1 MAPMKHLINL
11 TDLCAADIHNL
22 FDRAE
27 SLARQRIP
35 EPSLAGRHVANL
47 FFEPSTRT
55 RVSFELAARSLGG
68 SVVNLDVQ
76 NSSFTKGET
85 LVDTY
90 RTLQAMGID
99 AFVVRTAQPGV
110 IQDLGRVVGRD
121 VAVFNAGEGDAAH
134 PTQGLLD
141 ALTIR
146 QHKGDFAKLSVA
158 IVGDVS
164 HSRVA
169 RSTLRTLSILGCQD
183 LRIVAPAAWQ
193 PPAQQMPEVVI
204 TDNLEQG
211 IQGCDVVMALRIQ
224 NERLQSSERLD
235 KAHYVRHFCI
245 SGNRLNS
252 AKDDAIIM
260 HPGPINRG
268 VEISDRVADGPQS
281 VILKQVANGVAIRRA
296 LFDVVARSRGWYNA

>member
-1 MAPMKHLINL
+1 MQHLINL
-11 TDLCAADIHNL
+11 SDLTATDIHAL

-27 SLARQRIP
+27 ALEKQRHP
-35 EPSLAGRHVANL
+35 EPTLAGRHIANL

-55 RVSFELAARSLGG
+55 RVSFELAAQSLGG
-68 SVVNLDVQ
+68 SVVNLNMQ

-85 LVDTY
+85 LIDTY
-90 RTLQAMGID
+90 KTLQAMGID
-99 AFVVRTAQPGV
+99 AFVVRTAQPGLV
-110 IQDLGRVVGRD
+110 QDLGKVVGRD

-146 QHKGDFAKLSVA
+146 QHKGDFENLSVA

-169 RSTLRTLSILGCQD
+169 RSSLRALSALGCTD
-183 LRIVAPAAWQ
+183 LRIVAPTAWQ
-193 PPAQQMPEVVI
+193 PPAQQMPQVVI
-204 TDNLEQG
+204 TDDLEQG

-224 NERLQSSERLD
+224 NERLRNSEQLNRE
-235 KAHYVRHFCI
+235 HYVEHFCLTAK
-245 SGNRLNS
+245 RLES
-252 AKDDAIIM
+252 AKNNAIVM

-268 VEISDRVADGPQS
+268 IEITDEVADGPQS
-281 VILKQVANGVAIRRA
+281 VILKQVRNGVAVRRA
-296 LFDVVARSRGWYNA
+296 LFDTVARHRNWYDS

>member
-1 MAPMKHLINL
+1 MQHLINL
-11 TDLCAADIHNL
+11 TDLSASDIHDL

-27 SLARQRIP
+27 TLARMTSP
-35 EPSLAGRHVANL
+35 PPSLNGRYIANL

-55 RVSFELAARSLGG
+55 RVSFELAAQSLGG
-68 SVVNLDVQ
+68 RVVNLNMQ

-85 LVDTY
+85 LLDTY
-90 RTLQAMGID
+90 RTLRAMGMD
-99 AFVVRTAQPGV
+99 AFVVRTGQTGV
-110 IQDLGRVVGRD
+110 VQDLGHVMGRD

-146 QHKGDFAKLSVA
+146 QHKGDFEKLSVA

-169 RSTLRTLSILGCQD
+169 RSSLRALSILGCQD
-183 LRIVAPAAWQ
+183 LRIVAPATWQ
-193 PPAQQMPEVVI
+193 PPAQQMPQVVI
-204 TDNLEQG
+204 TDNLDQG

-224 NERLQSSERLD
+224 NERLRNTEQLD
-235 KAHYVRHFCI
+235 REHYVANFCVTAR
-245 SGNRLNS
+245 RLES
-252 AKDDAIIM
+252 ARDNAIVM

-268 VEISDRVADGPQS
+268 IEIADDVADGPQS
-281 VILKQVANGVAIRRA
+281 VILKQVSNGVAVRRA
-296 LFDVVARSRGWYNA
+296 LFDTVARSRGWYSA

>member
-1 MAPMKHLINL
+1 MQHLINL
-11 TDLCAADIHNL
+11 TDLSAQDIHAL

-27 SLARQRIP
+27 ALAAERSP
-35 EPSLAGRHVANL
+35 APSLAGRHIANL

-68 SVVNLDVQ
+68 SVVNLNMQ

-85 LVDTY
+85 LLDTY
-90 RTLQAMGID
+90 KTLRAMGID
-99 AFVVRTAQPGV
+99 AFVVRTGQTGV
-110 IQDLGRVVGRD
+110 IQDLGRAMGRD

-146 QHKGDFAKLSVA
+146 QHKGDFASLSVA

-169 RSTLRTLSILGCQD
+169 RSSLRALSILGCQD
-183 LRIVAPAAWQ
+183 LRIIAPATWQ
-193 PPAQQMPEVVI
+193 PPAQQMPQVVI

-211 IQGCDVVMALRIQ
+211 IQGCDVVMTLRIQ
-224 NERLQSSERLD
+224 NERLRNSEQLDRHEYVANFCITAERLECA
-235 KAHYVRHFCI
+235 KA
-245 SGNRLNS
+245 
-252 AKDDAIIM
+252 DAIVM

-268 VEISDRVADGPQS
+268 IEITDEVADGPQS
-281 VILKQVANGVAIRRA
+281 VILKQVNNGVAIRRA
-296 LFDVVARSRGWYNA
+296 LFDTVARTRGWYTE

>member
-1 MAPMKHLINL
+1 MQHLINL
-11 TDLCAADIHNL
+11 TDLSASDIHTL

-27 SLARQRIP
+27 TLAASTRLA
-35 EPSLAGRHVANL
+35 PSLAGRHIANL

-68 SVVNLDVQ
+68 SVVNLNMQ

-85 LVDTY
+85 LLDTY
-90 RTLQAMGID
+90 KTLRAMGID
-99 AFVVRTAQPGV
+99 AFVVRTGQTGL
-110 IQDLGRVVGRD
+110 IQDLGRVMGRD

-146 QHKGDFAKLSVA
+146 QHKGKFEDLSVA

-169 RSTLRTLSILGCQD
+169 RSSLRTLSILGCRD
-183 LRIVAPAAWQ
+183 LRIVAPTTWQ

-204 TDNLEQG
+204 TDSLDQG

-224 NERLQSSERLD
+224 NERLRNSEQLNREEYVANFCVSGERLE
-235 KAHYVRHFCI
+235 
-245 SGNRLNS
+245 S
-252 AKDDAIIM
+252 AKDDAIVM

-268 VEISDRVADGPQS
+268 IEITDEVADGPQS
-281 VILKQVANGVAIRRA
+281 VILKQVNNGVAIRRA
-296 LFDVVARSRGWYNA
+296 LFDTVARNRGWYNE

>member
-1 MAPMKHLINL
+1 MQHLINL
-11 TDLCAADIHNL
+11 SDLSADDIHAL

-27 SLARQRIP
+27 VLARQERL
-35 EPSLAGRHVANL
+35 EPSLEGRHIANL

-90 RTLQAMGID
+90 RTLEAMGID

-110 IQDLGRVVGRD
+110 IQDLGRVVGRN

-146 QHKGDFAKLSVA
+146 QHKGNFDQLSIA

-169 RSTLRTLSILGCQD
+169 RSTLRALSILGCQD

-193 PPAQQMPEVVI
+193 PPAQQMPQVVI
-204 TDNLEQG
+204 TDNLEMG

-224 NERLQSSERLD
+224 NERLRNSERLD
-235 KAHYVRHFCI
+235 RDQYVSHFCI
-245 SGNRLNS
+245 TQQRLAA
-252 AKDDAIIM
+252 AKNDAIVM
-260 HPGPINRG
+260 HPGPINRAI
-268 VEISDRVADGPQS
+268 EIADEVADGPQS
-281 VILKQVANGVAIRRA
+281 VILRQVSNGVTIRRA
-296 LFDVVARSRGWYNA
+296 LFDTVARSRGWFDS

>member
-1 MAPMKHLINL
+1 MNNLINL
-11 TDLCAADIHNL
+11 SDLSADDIHAL

-27 SLARQRIP
+27 ALAIQREP
-35 EPSLAGRHVANL
+35 APSLRGRHVANL

-68 SVVNLDVQ
+68 SVVNLDVAK
-76 NSSFTKGET
+76 SSFTKGET

-90 RTLQAMGID
+90 RTLEAMGID
-99 AFVVRTAQPGV
+99 AFVVRTAQTGV
-110 IQDLGRVVGRD
+110 IQDLGRIIGRN

-146 QHKGDFAKLSVA
+146 QHKGQFDQLSVA

-169 RSTLRTLSILGCQD
+169 RSTLRALNILGCQD

-193 PPAQQMPEVVI
+193 PPAQQLPGAVI
-204 TDNLEQG
+204 TDSLEQG

-224 NERLQSSERLD
+224 NERLQNNERLD
-235 KAHYVRHFCI
+235 RADYIDRFCI
-245 SGNRLNS
+245 TQKRLNG
-252 AKDDAIIM
+252 ARDDAILM

-268 VEISDRVADGPQS
+268 IEISDEVADGPQS
-281 VILKQVANGVAIRRA
+281 VILKQVNNGVKIRRA
-296 LFDVVARSRGWYNA
+296 LFDSVARSRGWYQE